1 MISEESDYL
10 VKSAVSQCK
19 NTATVTTVSNPT
31 SNTAQASQGITDTA
45 NQADSDASV
54 DNVQTYSTIL
64 RSLNGGANTIYKI
77 IFRNKTFSS
86 NGKSELDA
94 IKKILNN
101 KIYKKDYLIEIS
113 NNNKKS
119 IYIVRANYK
128 NKFKKIY

>member
-1 MISEESDYL
+1 MISEESNFNI
-10 VKSAVSQCK
+10 KPANSQCINSPK
-19 NTATVTTVSNPT
+19 TTTVSSST
-31 SNTAQASQGITDTA
+31 SSVGTASQDITNMS
-45 NQADSDASV
+45 NQGVSDASGDSV
-54 DNVQTYSTIL
+54 STYSDIKPL
-64 RSLNGGANTIYKI
+64 YGGANSIYKI

-86 NGKSELDA
+86 NGKNELDA

-101 KIYKKDYLIEIS
+101 KIYKKDYLIEIF